1 MRGRGAGA
9 IGAALAAALVTA
21 APAPASNS
29 PATFRV
35 GAGGVSDPDFGVN
48 RYRVSAA
55 PCDQVGQ
62 SFGIVVLVRQGRIE
76 VDIGMYILH
85 LYLQHAEN
93 FSQAFH
99 VLVLLCLCAS
109 VWAPH
114 RSSIVLSV

>member
-1 MRGRGAGA
+1 MMGVHPFAIWGDRTAGA
-9 IGAALAAALVTA
+9 ELD
-21 APAPASNS
+21 N
-29 PATFRV
+29 
-35 GAGGVSDPDFGVN
+35 GVNLSDPDFGVN